1 MQYFAQE
8 FTSYMDDNDIQY
20 TTMDDENVIQV
31 VYGGD
36 NLETISIFVIFD
48 EDGDPFVQFKC
59 WEILNFN
66 DKEEIAYEMCNRL
79 NAEYRWVKFYLDKDG
94 DVNAAIDA
102 VISEDDCGEACMNLV
117 HRIIRIVDDA
127 YPEIAKTRW
136 A

>member
-1 MQYFAQE
+1 
-8 FTSYMDDNDIQY
+8 
-20 TTMDDENVIQV
+20 
-31 VYGGD
+31 
-36 NLETISIFVIFD
+36 
-48 EDGDPFVQFKC
+48 
-59 WEILNFN
+59 
-66 DKEEIAYEMCNRL
+66 MCNRL

>member
-48 EDGDPFVQFKC
+48 EDGDPFVQFK
-59 WEILNFN
+59 
-66 DKEEIAYEMCNRL
+66 
-79 NAEYRWVKFYLDKDG
+79 
-94 DVNAAIDA
+94 
-102 VISEDDCGEACMNLV
+102 
-117 HRIIRIVDDA
+117 
-127 YPEIAKTRW
+127 
-136 A
+136 